1 MVSITSFRDIVAN
14 TLSVIDQD
22 KVIDLKNMF
31 DQNQMRLI
39 TFQDYHLKHETLFK
53 LAEAIHSD
61 ASVRYEYERRINST
75 ITYVN
80 TQFDIII
87 MKCLNYD
94 TRDESTIKF
103 LPSSSKVNTSNKSEV
118 SILETLV

>member
-1 MVSITSFRDIVAN
+1 M
-14 TLSVIDQD
+14 
-22 KVIDLKNMF
+22 
-31 DQNQMRLI
+31 
-39 TFQDYHLKHETLFK
+39 KHETLFK